1 MDLRATRPAVKLPQT
16 SRRSGFNAWIGDER
30 LCTFV
35 LSGPGQPP
43 RQSELQR
50 LRALDAR
57 EPRPGEGPIEVPKVR
72 IPSPVASASSDSED
86 ERWASLSAYQKA
98 SPCISQEVVLL
109 CYQKW

>member
-1 MDLRATRPAVKLPQT
+1 MDLRGARPAVKLPQT

-43 RQSELQR
+43 RQSELHR

-57 EPRPGEGPIEVPKVR
+57 EARPGEGPIEVPKVHTLL
-72 IPSPVASASSDSED
+72 PVAST
-86 ERWASLSAYQKA
+86 
-98 SPCISQEVVLL
+98 
-109 CYQKW
+109 

>member
-1 MDLRATRPAVKLPQT
+1 MQHTLRWAKSVFLCICSARAATTVDLRATRPAVKLPQT
-16 SRRSGFNAWIGDER
+16 SRRSGFNAWIGDDR

-57 EPRPGEGPIEVPKVR
+57 EARPGEGPIEVPKVR
-72 IPSPVASASSDSED
+72 SPSPIASA
-86 ERWASLSAYQKA
+86 
-98 SPCISQEVVLL
+98 
-109 CYQKW
+109 